1 MPTAQV
7 PMVQKCSTSSL
18 RMRKAYRKLIAMRV
32 PTNALTPTKLRMWIA
47 RATGYLTGKPQT
59 VVT

>member
-1 MPTAQV
+1 
-7 PMVQKCSTSSL
+7 
-18 RMRKAYRKLIAMRV
+18 MRKAYRKLIAMRV